1 MSRPP
6 ARRAVGF
13 LAVAFSFAAQV
24 PANAALTHRY
34 SFNDGTADDSV
45 GGAHG
50 NAIHS
55 PLIAGGSVNFANNGF
70 TDNPLTGQ
78 YIDLPN
84 QIART
89 PALTLETWATYRG
102 GGAFQEIAS
111 FGTGSAGELQP
122 DTPNP
127 STGGVFGTDYVA
139 LIPAMN
145 YNNRAATYGT
155 IRRATNEQP
164 TGSAAPMSL
173 NAEHHLVYA
182 VDYPGRTSV
191 LYIDG
196 QEVGR
201 RTITIDPSLHDQV
214 NDWLGRSQWSSD
226 PFFNGSINEFRIY
239 DAALTASEV
248 SANFAAG
255 PGVVPEPSAF
265 GAVALA
271 GAALVRR
278 RR

>member
-1 MSRPP
+1 LLGAALLLAP
-6 ARRAVGF
+6 AAHG
-13 LAVAFSFAAQV
+13 S
-24 PANAALTHRY
+24 LTHRY
-34 SFNDGTADDSV
+34 SFNDGTANDSV

-50 NAIHS
+50 VPIHS
-55 PLIAGGSVNFANNGF
+55 PQVAGGSVNFANNGLS
-70 TDNPLTGQ
+70 DNPLTGQ

-89 PALTLETWATYRG
+89 PALTLETWVTYRG
-102 GGAFQEIAS
+102 GRTFQEIAS

-127 STGGVFGTDYVA
+127 ATGAVYGTDYIA
-139 LIPAMN
+139 LIPSMN
-145 YNNRAATYGT
+145 YNNREATYGT
-155 IRRATNEQP
+155 IRRATPEEQP

-214 NDWLGRSQWSSD
+214 NDWLGRSQWSPD

-239 DAALTASEV
+239 DHALSASDAAAS
-248 SANFAAG
+248 FAAG
-255 PGVVPEPSAF
+255 PDAVVPEPSSAVLF
-265 GAVALA
+265 LIGALPM
-271 GAALVRR
+271 LRR